1 MKRTIK
7 LKAMDINPA
16 IWFTGTDEE
25 IEQAERK
32 EARQAAKLE
41 KIIFSPDF
49 QQLTYTT
56 TTGAIRSLH
65 RSTRPG
71 VMFQLSYIDPDGVPA
86 MHENF
91 IQTMTIYGVGKIQD
105 KRDLIRHFVNK
116 TFRNSLQLE
125 LITA

>member
-7 LKAMDINPA
+7 LKAIGIDPC
-16 IWFTGTDEE
+16 IWFFGTDEE
-25 IEQAERK
+25 IAKAEKK
-32 EARQAAKLE
+32 EARQAARIE
-41 KIIFSPDF
+41 KIISRPDF

-56 TTGAIRSLH
+56 AAGAIRSLH
-65 RSTRPG
+65 RSTRQG

-91 IQTMTIYGVGKIQD
+91 IQTRTIYGVGAIHSRK
-105 KRDLIRHFVNK
+105 DLIQHFINQTLK
-116 TFRNSLQLE
+116 KSITCE

>member
-7 LKAMDINPA
+7 LKSMDIDPK
-16 IWFTGTDEE
+16 IYFFGTDEE
-25 IEQAERK
+25 IAKAEQT
-32 EARQAAKLE
+32 EARQAARIE
-41 KIIFSPDF
+41 RIISRPDF

-56 TTGAIRSLH
+56 ATGAIRSLH

-71 VMFQLSYIDPDGVPA
+71 VMYQLSYIDSDGVPA

-91 IQTMTIYGVGKIQD
+91 IQTCTIYGVGAIHSRK
-105 KRDLIRHFVNK
+105 DLIQHFINQTLK
-116 TFRNSLQLE
+116 KSITCE